1 MFRQRTLTGVILVVL
16 SKAFDTV
23 KYELLAAQLHASG
36 FYKNSPKN

>member
-23 KYELLAAQLHASG
+23 KYELLAQLHALG